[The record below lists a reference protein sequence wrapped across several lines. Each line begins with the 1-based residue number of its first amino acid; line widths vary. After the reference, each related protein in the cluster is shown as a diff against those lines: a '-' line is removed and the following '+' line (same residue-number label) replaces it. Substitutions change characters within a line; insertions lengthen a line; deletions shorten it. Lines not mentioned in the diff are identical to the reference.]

1 MVMASNV
8 RAHRA
13 LTAGL
18 SAGACLAIPAAA
30 FAATIPFEDVHVTVG
45 AAAMPFAIG
54 SLAGM
59 GVLAATARL
68 VSAHE
73 EQLDQAA
80 EHVEAAARKR
90 SENAR
95 AARREGVPVISR
107 AVDALSEEEA
117 WAEIDSLLD
126 SDLSVSC
133 DPIHSK
139 DLYQIALEEMARD
152 ARENATVRADA
163 DIRSAGVVNTEPES
177 AQVFAALSD
186 TTSVMDIPAIPMQN
200 ASIPRADAA
209 ATASLGS
216 SLQQEPHEED
226 EGAEV
231 PMVDYSGHEDMWAAA
246 LAILSEDTADESGSI
261 LEMSSSRVESE
272 AGSTAPVSQ
281 ERCRAM
287 AEGAHSTGLH
297 TRVNEILEEEL
308 DKVSSQSV
316 RTCSREYLRVIQGGT
331 MAMPRLT
338 AQQA

>member
-1 MVMASNV
+1 
-8 RAHRA
+8 
-13 LTAGL
+13 
-18 SAGACLAIPAAA
+18 
-30 FAATIPFEDVHVTVG
+30 
-45 AAAMPFAIG
+45 
-54 SLAGM
+54 
-59 GVLAATARL
+59 
-68 VSAHE
+68 
-73 EQLDQAA
+73 
-80 EHVEAAARKR
+80 
-90 SENAR
+90 
-95 AARREGVPVISR
+95 
-107 AVDALSEEEA
+107 
-117 WAEIDSLLD
+117 
-126 SDLSVSC
+126 
-133 DPIHSK
+133 
-139 DLYQIALEEMARD
+139 
-152 ARENATVRADA
+152 
-163 DIRSAGVVNTEPES
+163 
-177 AQVFAALSD
+177 
-186 TTSVMDIPAIPMQN
+186 MDIPAIPMQN
-200 ASIPRADAA
+200 ASISCADAA

-226 EGAEV
+226 EEVEV

-246 LAILSEDTADESGSI
+246 LAILSEGTADESGSI